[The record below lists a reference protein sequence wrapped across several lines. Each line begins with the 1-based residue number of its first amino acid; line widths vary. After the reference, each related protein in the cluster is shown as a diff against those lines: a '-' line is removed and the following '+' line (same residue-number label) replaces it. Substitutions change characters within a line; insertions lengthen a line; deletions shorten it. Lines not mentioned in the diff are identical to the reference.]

1 MDSSQGATK
10 QDLQELEQRMNK
22 AMEGFVQEILGALSP
37 EVHSLKEGVSGLKED
52 VDELKLTTNRI
63 ERKLDAT
70 IEQVD
75 DHDTRIEALEA
86 QAA

>member
-1 MDSSQGATK
+1 MNNTQGATK
-10 QDLQELEQRMNK
+10 QDLKELEQRMNK

-37 EVHSLKEGVSGLKED
+37 EVHSLKEDVSELKED
-52 VDELKLTTNRI
+52 VNELKLTTNRI

-70 IEQVD
+70 IERVD
-75 DHDTRIEALEA
+75 DHGARIEALEA